1 MAALGAQTIASS
13 YEQLLH
19 TDTDGGGNGNTLVT
33 IKDGDN
39 GTTFGIKLATNKVE
53 IIPGS
58 DDANAFEVSQ
68 ADGTA
73 VFTVNTSSPAFTLT
87 GDATLGNSS
96 SSALVTIKTTGSSNH
111 AGLSLEAPASGTGDP
126 YINFKQG
133 SGDGSANNM
142 NYQLVHDTSEG
153 YFKFRSADSDGSSTD
168 ADVWRVVD
176 GTDDF
181 IIPSGKLGIGTTT
194 MDAFLNINSGADN
207 SGLHVESTDG
217 GANLSLADNSGSV
230 VLQGLGGA
238 LVVEVGGSAGTAGSS
253 ASEGF
258 RIDSSGRVGIAQDTP
273 GDFDAGSDDL
283 VIGNSSGNRGMTI
296 RCGTSN
302 SGTIAFADGT
312 TGDQAY
318 RGIVAY
324 DHSTDSLQF
333 KVNGASEKMR
343 INSTGFVGIGTNAQ
357 QKMLHIERG
366 DTDCMIILDSSN
378 SASDKQICFAED
390 YVTGNETGGDYWGV
404 GVDASE
410 GPDFVIAFDANAQA
424 SMGGDDD
431 KLRIKTTG
439 LVVINQGANDG
450 SILEFKSSDVAHGMT
465 DNYETDTYAAFS
477 KSSATN
483 GGFRLEGY
491 SESKEAI
498 LLDGISSTDNTTKST
513 SAQGNVM
520 IRAWKKSSNSWS
532 TIEADGNLLTVGNGN
547 AVRFV
552 FDEDGDFHYDSS
564 AVAYDSYND
573 AQLVRAFDSTMSPKN
588 IIQSKWD
595 EFVTYKEKDL
605 VEANL
610 LGKVSNEEKAEG
622 VKPLVN
628 LTGMSRLHNGAIWQQ
643 YTEMQKMKELM
654 YDAMVELMGKEKAD
668 KKLKNHDV
676 SLLNN
681 KDLLN

>member
-1 MAALGAQTIASS
+1 MAVNTIGAGVILNEGSIDVDFRVESNGNANM
-13 YEQLLH
+13 LFV
-19 TDTDGGGNGNTLVT
+19 DGGNDRVGIGEASPTDPLHVKT
-33 IKDGDN
+33 TAVETRISLESSTGKWAIGAEDN
-39 GTTFGIKLATNKVE
+39 DKFGILNY
-53 IIPGS
+53 
-58 DDANAFEVSQ
+58 
-68 ADGTA
+68 GT
-73 VFTVNTSSPAFTLT
+73 
-87 GDATLGNSS
+87 
-96 SSALVTIKTTGSSNH
+96 
-111 AGLSLEAPASGTGDP
+111 
-126 YINFKQG
+126 
-133 SGDGSANNM
+133 
-142 NYQLVHDTSEG
+142 
-153 YFKFRSADSDGSSTD
+153 STP
-168 ADVWRVVD
+168 
-176 GTDDF
+176 F
-181 IIPSGKLGIGTTT
+181 IIDSTGKIGIGTTSPGAIL
-194 MDAFLNINSGADN
+194 DVDSGATGESDSEACGIRVTLQRN
-207 SGLHVESTDG
+207 GSAQGLTLRHEDASGGSTDDG
-217 GANLSLADNSGSV
+217 EGTSIQFQGYDGSNSYHNLAGIFGRADGESVSDSDSPGFLTFHTTAN
-230 VLQGLGGA
+230 
-238 LVVEVGGSAGTAGSS
+238 
-253 ASEGF
+253 
-258 RIDSSGRVGIAQDTP
+258 
-273 GDFDAGSDDL
+273 GSD
-283 VIGNSSGNRGMTI
+283 
-296 RCGTSN
+296 
-302 SGTIAFADGT
+302 
-312 TGDQAY
+312 
-318 RGIVAY
+318 
-324 DHSTDSLQF
+324 SL
-333 KVNGASEKMR
+333 SERMR

-547 AVRFV
+547 AVRFI

-564 AVAYDSYND
+564 AAAYDSYND

-676 SLLNN
+676 NLIDN